1 MMFVFEIF
9 GVATVAYLILKGVGE
24 AVVGIRNERY
34 YQQAKLKAEEEQ
46 LRDGVEGRPKLRVVA
61 WPERRGRKRG
71 TPGS

>member
-34 YQQAKLKAEEEQ
+34 YQEAQLKAEEEQ
-46 LRDGVEGRPKLRVVA
+46 LRDYLEGEKRPTLRVVG
-61 WPERRGRKRG
+61 WPERRRRNR
-71 TPGS
+71 

>member
-46 LRDGVEGRPKLRVVA
+46 LRDYFEGEKRPTLRVVG
-61 WPERRGRKRG
+61 WPERRGRKR
-71 TPGS
+71 

>member
-46 LRDGVEGRPKLRVVA
+46 LSDYLEGEKRPTLRVVG
-61 WPERRGRKRG
+61 WPERRRRKR
-71 TPGS
+71 